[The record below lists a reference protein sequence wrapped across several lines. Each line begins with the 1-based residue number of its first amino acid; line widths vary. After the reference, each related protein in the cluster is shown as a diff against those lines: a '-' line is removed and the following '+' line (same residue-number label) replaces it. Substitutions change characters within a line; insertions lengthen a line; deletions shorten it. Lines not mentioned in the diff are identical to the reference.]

1 MSKVGIKREIEN
13 TGRLCVP
20 KEMRDLFNL
29 QGKVELLVIEMGIL
43 IRKPEY
49 VLVKIESKKIEGKRK
64 N

>member
-1 MSKVGIKREIEN
+1 MSKVGIKREIDN

-29 QGKVELLVIEMGIL
+29 QGEVELLVTEKGIL

>member
-1 MSKVGIKREIEN
+1 MSKVGIKREIDN

-29 QGKVELLVIEMGIL
+29 RGEVELLVTEMGIL

>member
-1 MSKVGIKREIEN
+1 MSKVGIKREIDN

-29 QGKVELLVIEMGIL
+29 QGEVELLVTEMGIL